1 MASMLATLSN
11 RLCALNKA
19 RHAYNAQLPVERV
32 YLVALETQEQ
42 RLEREQN
49 ACDVLEALSDYK
61 CDAGMS
67 VENVPAVVDIKTL
80 KRRFIAHKFSTGW
93 AVVKSVPH
101 TEELASQFGFKCNRI
116 KPPRNWRKP
125 EVEAEYKKKF
135 EDDKFEFIIDNPSRR
150 RRRVSCGIGY

>member
-1 MASMLATLSN
+1 MLATLSN

-67 VENVPAVVDIKTL
+67 VENVPAVVNIKTL
-80 KRRFIAHKFSTGW
+80 KRRFIARKFSTGW

-101 TEELASQFGFKCNRI
+101 TEELAGRFGFKCNRQLRGGLI
-116 KPPRNWRKP
+116 QATTQLAKARSGGRIQ
-125 EVEAEYKKKF
+125 EE
-135 EDDKFEFIIDNPSRR
+135 IR
-150 RRRVSCGIGY
+150 G